1 MEEAEKLEEEKKKK
15 EEDPCMGASASV
27 KYTETKQDIYI
38 GRGECLTTG
47 DAAHKLRMIS
57 RLFNGD
63 VEEED

>member
-1 MEEAEKLEEEKKKK
+1 MIEIEKLQNITTFQGK
-15 EEDPCMGASASV
+15 GASASV

-57 RLFNGD
+57 RLFNDD